1 MKQQDHLIVGIH
13 VRNRIRNA
21 GQIQKILTSAGRQ
34 IRTRIGLHD
43 THPGSGD
50 NGLILVELI
59 ADTSTQKTFL
69 ARLKK
74 IRGLDVKAMRFPHD

>member
-13 VRNRIRNA
+13 VRDRVRHA
-21 GQIQKILTSAGRQ
+21 SQVQKILTSAGRH
-34 IRTRIGLHD
+34 IRTRVGLHD

-59 ADTSTQKTFL
+59 ADAGTRKSFL
-69 ARLKK
+69 AQLKK
-74 IRGLDVKAMRFPHD
+74 IRGLDVKAMLFQHD